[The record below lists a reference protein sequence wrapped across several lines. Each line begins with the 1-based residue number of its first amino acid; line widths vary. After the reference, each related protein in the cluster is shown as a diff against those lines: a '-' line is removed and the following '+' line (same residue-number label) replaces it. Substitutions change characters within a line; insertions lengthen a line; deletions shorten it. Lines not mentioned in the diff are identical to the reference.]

1 MGWTFDSTKQSLP
14 VVKQD
19 GRCRRPGM
27 QKYCP
32 YWLAKH
38 STEFGEKKKVLGF
51 RCSLFNEDKEGYES
65 LPACNAKYGLNYDGR
80 P

>member
-14 VVKQD
+14 VVKQN
-19 GRCRRPGM
+19 GECMRRSM

-32 YWLAKH
+32 YWIAKQ
-38 STEFGEKKKVLGF
+38 STEDRSKKQVIGF
-51 RCSLFNEDKEGYES
+51 KCNLFDEDKVGYDS
-65 LPACNAKYGLNYDGR
+65 LPACNAKYGLTYDGR